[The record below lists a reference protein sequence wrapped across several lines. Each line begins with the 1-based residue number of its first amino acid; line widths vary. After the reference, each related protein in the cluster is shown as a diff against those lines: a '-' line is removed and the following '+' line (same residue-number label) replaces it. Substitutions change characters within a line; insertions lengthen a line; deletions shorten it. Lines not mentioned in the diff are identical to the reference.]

1 MKGRAALSRRKV
13 AFTTRDL
20 FKQPLTAA
28 EIRALAARTPEGVR
42 GLLSTRTSQYT
53 ALGLDKKKVSDTELV
68 ALMAKEPRLIR
79 RPLTETGNRVIVGFD
94 REAFEALG

>member
-1 MKGRAALSRRKV
+1 VKGRAALSRRKV

-28 EIRALAARTPEGVR
+28 EIRALAARTPGGVR
-42 GLLSTRTSQYT
+42 GLLSTRTSQYK